1 MISHSEIIKP
11 TCEIEVEIRRA
22 RAKLQDAIWD
32 ENEELQEALRREID
46 RLELKRSLGETH
58 EYLF

>member
-1 MISHSEIIKP
+1 MISHSELIKP

>member
-32 ENEELQEALRREID
+32 EDDELQEALRREID

>member
-1 MISHSEIIKP
+1 MLSHSDLIKP

-32 ENEELQEALRREID
+32 EDEELQEALRREIK